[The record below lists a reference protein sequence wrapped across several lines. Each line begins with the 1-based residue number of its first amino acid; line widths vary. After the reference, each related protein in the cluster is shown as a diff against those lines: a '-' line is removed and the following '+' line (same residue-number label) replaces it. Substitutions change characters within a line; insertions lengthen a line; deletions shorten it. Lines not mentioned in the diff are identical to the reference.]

1 MLKHG
6 KRDTLKSI
14 QHFNIGK
21 DTIGYEICS
30 TIYAVYGSD
39 SGSNTLLPSYEG
51 PIDFTTKKNH
61 SKDLA
66 GTYHFDSCKCI
77 DFHGR
82 QFPRQLCHASGH
94 RDTLPVLPPL
104 AQYPL
109 GHQRLGIFNGTA
121 LMSFPPNIAL
131 CIDCQIHPQET
142 LLSPCLVATTV
153 QFAISVVFVL
163 LYFLIFKNHFSELIN
178 SLNSAYVWSA
188 TLPVSLI
195 FILLNIMMQPQKY
208 ETMHVNRVYR
218 MYVAYL
224 LLAFFLF
231 NVIYLIFYLVAVI
244 LLRNAKTE
252 ERVRLFE
259 MQESQYLAQ
268 QRYITESAK
277 QRHDFRQQLHSLA
290 QMAQNKEYDALT
302 SHLANCVAA
311 IPESPTCYCRNIP
324 VNALLNYYDHLF
336 ASQGITKKWSIQI
349 PAECLVN
356 DTELCSL
363 IGNILENVSAG
374 CLTLPDAENR
384 LHTLNIC
391 LKNGSFLAIRSE
403 NRFDGKVD
411 IKNGHYLSTRNGG
424 SGIGLRSIQAI
435 AEKHGGMA
443 YFSHTTDTFTIKL
456 IIKILP

>member
-1 MLKHG
+1 MKFAAQFMQFMVLIPAAILCFLPMKNQLTSPPKKIIARIWLVLTILIPVSALIFMAGNFPANYVMLPDIAILYLFYH
-6 KRDTLKSI
+6 RSL
-14 QHFNIGK
+14 
-21 DTIGYEICS
+21 
-30 TIYAVYGSD
+30 
-39 SGSNTLLPSYEG
+39 NTHWATS
-51 PIDFTTKKNH
+51 
-61 SKDLA
+61 
-66 GTYHFDSCKCI
+66 
-77 DFHGR
+77 
-82 QFPRQLCHASGH
+82 ASVF
-94 RDTLPVLPPL
+94 LMV
-104 AQYPL
+104 A
-109 GHQRLGIFNGTA
+109 A

-188 TLPVSLI
+188 TLPVPLI

-424 SGIGLRSIQAI
+424 SGIGLRSILAI

>member
-1 MLKHG
+1 MKFAAQLMQFMVLIPAATLCFLPMKNQLTAPPKKIIACIGLVLAIMIPVSALILTAGPFPANYVMLPDIAILYLFYH
-6 KRDTLKSI
+6 RSL
-14 QHFNIGK
+14 
-21 DTIGYEICS
+21 
-30 TIYAVYGSD
+30 
-39 SGSNTLLPSYEG
+39 NTHWATSSSVFLM
-51 PIDFTTKKNH
+51 
-61 SKDLA
+61 
-66 GTYHFDSCKCI
+66 
-77 DFHGR
+77 
-82 QFPRQLCHASGH
+82 
-94 RDTLPVLPPL
+94 V
-104 AQYPL
+104 
-109 GHQRLGIFNGTA
+109 TA

-131 CIDCQIHPQET
+131 CIDCQLHPQET
-142 LLSPCLVATTV
+142 LLSSCLVSTSL
-153 QFAISVVFVL
+153 QFAVSVIFVL
-163 LYFLIFKNHFSELIN
+163 FYFLVFKNHFSELID
-178 SLNSAYVWSA
+178 SLNSAYVWGA
-188 TLPVSLI
+188 TLPVPLI
-195 FILLNIMMQPQKY
+195 FILLNILMQPQKY
-208 ETMHVNRVYR
+208 ETMHVNRVYG
-218 MYVAYL
+218 MYIAYL
-224 LLAFFLF
+224 FLAFFLF

-290 QMAQNKEYDALT
+290 QMAQMAQNKEYDALT
-302 SHLANCVAA
+302 SHLADCVAA

-336 ASQGITKKWSIQI
+336 ESQEITKKWNIQI

-374 CLTLPDAENR
+374 CLTLPEPEKR

-391 LKNGSFLAIRSE
+391 VKNGSFLAIRSE

-443 YFSHTTDTFTIKL
+443 YFSHTPDTFTIKL
-456 IIKILP
+456 IIKILS